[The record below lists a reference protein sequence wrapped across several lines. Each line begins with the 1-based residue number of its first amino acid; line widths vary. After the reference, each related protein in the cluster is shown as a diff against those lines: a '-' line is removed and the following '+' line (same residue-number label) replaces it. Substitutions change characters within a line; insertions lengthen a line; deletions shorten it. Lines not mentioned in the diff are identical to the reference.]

1 MSTRVIQRN
10 EEENILIHNYSLLLL
25 FAWIPT
31 SVYKINSNELILLWR
46 WKNTTVFLRDF
57 LYNWIN
63 VNNINQHIEHRF
75 RLCLFIF
82 VYFIFD
88 CIGPLSTNDFE
99 STSCLRTINQVF
111 DITWQWIFH
120 SCVYRPVR
128 TAKNDWKLLTNGF
141 ISVEL

>member
-63 VNNINQHIEHRF
+63 VNNINQHIEHHF
-75 RLCLFIF
+75 RLCLFFFCLFYRWLHWPAINKRF
-82 VYFIFD
+82 WVNIVFANYK
-88 CIGPLSTNDFE
+88 LSFRHHVTMN
-99 STSCLRTINQVF
+99 
-111 DITWQWIFH
+111 
-120 SCVYRPVR
+120 
-128 TAKNDWKLLTNGF
+128 
-141 ISVEL
+141 ISFMRLPSGSDS